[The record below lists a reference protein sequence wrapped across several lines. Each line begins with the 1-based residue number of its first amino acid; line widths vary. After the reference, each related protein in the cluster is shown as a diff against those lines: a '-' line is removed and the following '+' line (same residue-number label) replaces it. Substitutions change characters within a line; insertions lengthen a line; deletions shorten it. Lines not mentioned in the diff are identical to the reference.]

1 MPNKH
6 EWMLH
11 KECMATVGKLSHAD
25 WQDKIF
31 GSANMHR
38 RFGYKMSSGL
48 WHKKDGYCG
57 RKVRPLPP
65 VRQLT
70 TPPPPPPAKQS
81 FTLHKREQSALFGN
95 AAVHNLIG
103 GTHFRF

>member
-6 EWMLH
+6 EFSFH
-11 KECMATVGKLSHAD
+11 QTCMATVGKLSHGD

-31 GSANMHR
+31 GSINMHR

-57 RKVRPLPP
+57 RKVRPLPS
-65 VRQLT
+65 VRVLT
-70 TPPPPPPAKQS
+70 EPPPPPAPKQS
-81 FTLHKREQSALFGN
+81 FTMNKKQQSALFGN
-95 AAVHNLIG
+95 AAVDTLVAD
-103 GTHFRF
+103 TQFRF